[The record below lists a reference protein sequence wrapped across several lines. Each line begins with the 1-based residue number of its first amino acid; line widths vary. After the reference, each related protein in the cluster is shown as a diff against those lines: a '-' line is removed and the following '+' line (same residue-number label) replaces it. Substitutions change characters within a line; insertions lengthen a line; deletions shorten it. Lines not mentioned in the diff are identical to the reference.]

1 MSLAIK
7 VNDLRMAYAA
17 GIEVLRG
24 FTHSFEAGS
33 FTAIVGPSGCGKS
46 SLLRILAGLQSP
58 SSGKIE
64 IKQDTKNINLFISCV
79 IDRRNNLLNA

>member
-7 VNDLRMAYAA
+7 VNDLMMAYAG

-33 FTAIVGPSGCGKS
+33 FTAIVGPIRVWKEFSFTNSCRS
-46 SLLRILAGLQSP
+46 SIS
-58 SSGKIE
+58 
-64 IKQDTKNINLFISCV
+64 IKREN
-79 IDRRNNLLNA
+79 

>member
-7 VNDLRMAYAA
+7 VNDLSMAYAD

-46 SLLRILAGLQSP
+46 SLLYRSFAQ
-58 SSGKIE
+58 
-64 IKQDTKNINLFISCV
+64 N
-79 IDRRNNLLNA
+79 R